1 MTKKRLSIFASGS
14 GTNAEKFFEHFQDHP
29 QIEIISVFT
38 NNASAG
44 VIDRAKRF
52 EIQYHV
58 YNRSFWQTGEKII
71 EILNKEEVDFIVLA
85 GFMLLIPQNLV
96 HAYSDRI
103 FNIHPAIL
111 PKFGG
116 QGMYGMNVHRA
127 VKKAGEKESG
137 LSIHYVNEEY
147 DKGKIILQDKCKIE
161 PSDTAEEIAAKVLKL
176 EHKNYAKV
184 VEEEVL
190 KSI

>member
-103 FNIHPAIL
+103 FNIHPALL